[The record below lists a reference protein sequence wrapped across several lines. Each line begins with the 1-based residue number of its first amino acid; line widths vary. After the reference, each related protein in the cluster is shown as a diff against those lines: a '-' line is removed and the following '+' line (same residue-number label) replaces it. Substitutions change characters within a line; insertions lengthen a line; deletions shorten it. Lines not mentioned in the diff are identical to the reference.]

1 MRIISQKKIKDFY
14 GLPQYEQAK
23 IPLQQ
28 WYYTI
33 RNRDY
38 RSFAQILVDF
48 GDTVRENGLYVF
60 SIGERKYKVAA
71 SIYFDTVCVYVRF
84 VGSAS
89 DWEALLDERDVKR
102 TI

>member
-1 MRIISQKKIKDFY
+1 MRIISQKKIKDCY
-14 GLPQYEQAK
+14 GLPQHEQAK

-33 RNRDY
+33 RNRYY
-38 RSFAQILVDF
+38 RSFVQILVDF
-48 GDTVRENGLYVF
+48 GDTVREKDLYVF
-60 SIGERKYKVAA
+60 SIGDGQYQVAA
-71 SIYFDTVCVYVRF
+71 SIYFDTGCVSVRI

-89 DWEALLDERDVKR
+89 DWGVLIEERDVKR

>member
-48 GDTVRENGLYVF
+48 GDMSSALAKENTRLPPRYISIQGVCMCGLW
-60 SIGERKYKVAA
+60 
-71 SIYFDTVCVYVRF
+71 DP
-84 VGSAS
+84 
-89 DWEALLDERDVKR
+89 LLTGRHFLMR
-102 TI
+102 GM

>member
-48 GDTVRENGLYVF
+48 GDTVREKGL
-60 SIGERKYKVAA
+60 
-71 SIYFDTVCVYVRF
+71 YVRF

-89 DWEALLDERDVKR
+89 DREALLDERDVKR

>member
-48 GDTVRENGLYVF
+48 GDTVRENTNAVGVKPGGE
-60 SIGERKYKVAA
+60 IG
-71 SIYFDTVCVYVRF
+71 IGDGTVR
-84 VGSAS
+84 
-89 DWEALLDERDVKR
+89 R
-102 TI
+102 T

>member
-38 RSFAQILVDF
+38 RSLAQILVDF
-48 GDTVRENGLYVF
+48 GDAVRE
-60 SIGERKYKVAA
+60 
-71 SIYFDTVCVYVRF
+71 
-84 VGSAS
+84 
-89 DWEALLDERDVKR
+89 
-102 TI
+102 